1 MSVFV
6 WVVLHRLFHESVHVF
21 WIVFFSHAM
30 QATNGFTPNFSLQPK
45 FSFVIEAARNL
56 IDNKDEYT

>member
-1 MSVFV
+1 
-6 WVVLHRLFHESVHVF
+6 
-21 WIVFFSHAM
+21 M
-30 QATNGFTPNFSLQPK
+30 QATNGFTPNFSLQPN